1 MMRKRI
7 FLLLMTFVLILPSFL
22 VHASSNENTKEEE
35 TVKNPGQYRSKDEVV
50 YATLSPAGVQQEI
63 YVVNIFEVL
72 KEGKLVDYG
81 PYTSLKNLTDLSD
94 IQFKNKKVEFAAA
107 KGKFYYQGNM
117 KDEALPWNIRI
128 SYRLD
133 GKRISPAELAG
144 NEGHLQ
150 LDIYTSANDKVDP
163 TFYEN
168 YLLQVT
174 LTLDPDIYS
183 NIKASEDGMV
193 ANAGKNKQITYTVMP
208 EKDGE
213 LTLEADVVHF
223 ELQGIE
229 IAAVPS
235 SMSIDAPDIDG
246 MTGDMESLT
255 DAIAQ
260 INKGVG
266 DLKNGVSELN
276 NGVASLRDGSA
287 QFKKGMNDVN
297 QASSQ
302 LVEGSSAINNGL
314 ATVSSSLKGNFEQ
327 IDLGELENLQARLPE
342 IAAGLDEAAKG
353 FAYLRENYSDAYG
366 KIEEAM
372 ENIPEYEITNADI
385 EQLYASGAD
394 REVVDQLFA
403 TYSAAHQAKDIFDSA
418 KEAFQAVDGGLAE
431 VNGAIGEI
439 EKTLGTVQQ
448 VISTLENVN
457 VVDSIT
463 QLQEGMD
470 EFSASY
476 QAFHTGLVGYTNG
489 VGQLSS
495 SYNKLHAGIVDL
507 SGGTNELE
515 DGVGQLHNGTQ
526 ALYDSTNNLPEEM
539 KEEINRMI
547 SEYDK
552 SDFEA
557 VSFVS
562 DKNEK
567 INSVQFVIK
576 TESILLEEQET
587 PEKPEKEQKGFWAR
601 LKELF
606 S

>member
-1 MMRKRI
+1 MMMRKRI

-22 VHASSNENTKEEE
+22 VHASTNEKE
-35 TVKNPGQYRSKDEVV
+35 TLTTPGQYRSKDEVV

-63 YVVNIFEVL
+63 YVVNIFDVL

-81 PYTSLKNLTDLSD
+81 PYESSKNLTDLSE
-94 IQFKNKKVEFAAA
+94 IKLKNNKVEFAAP

-117 KDEALPWNIRI
+117 KDEALPWDIRI

-133 GKRISPAELAG
+133 GKRIPAAELAG
-144 NEGHLQ
+144 KDGHLK
-150 LDIYTSANDKVDP
+150 LDIQTSANEEVDQV
-163 TFYEN
+163 FYEN

-174 LTLDPDIYS
+174 LTLDPEIYS

-208 EKDGE
+208 EKDGD
-213 LTLEADVVHF
+213 LSLEADVVDL

-235 SMSIDAPDIDG
+235 SMSIDAPDIDE
-246 MTGDMESLT
+246 MTGEMESLT

-260 INKGVG
+260 IHNGVG

-276 NGVASLRDGSA
+276 SGVASLRDGSA
-287 QFKKGMNDVN
+287 KFKKGMSDVD

-302 LVEGSSAINNGL
+302 LVEGSSAINSGL

-327 IDLGELENLQARLPE
+327 IDLAELEKLQGRLPE
-342 IAAGLDEAAKG
+342 IAAGLNEAAKG
-353 FAYLRENYSDAYG
+353 FAYLRENYSEAYR
-366 KIEEAM
+366 KIEEAIK
-372 ENIPEYEITNADI
+372 NIPEYEITEAEM

-394 REVVDQLFA
+394 REIVDQLFE
-403 TYSAAHQAKDIFDSA
+403 TYSAAHQAKDIFATA
-418 KEAFQAVDGGLAE
+418 KESFEAVDGRLAE
-431 VNGAIGEI
+431 VNDAIAEI
-439 EKTLGTVQQ
+439 EKTLATVQT
-448 VISTLENVN
+448 VISTLEDVD

-476 QAFHTGLVGYTNG
+476 QAFHSGLVGYTKG

-495 SYNKLHAGIVDL
+495 SYNKLHSGIVDL

-515 DGVGQLHNGTQ
+515 NGVGELHNGTGT
-526 ALYDSTNNLPEEM
+526 LYEATNNLPDQM
-539 KEEINRMI
+539 KDEIDSMI
-547 SEYDK
+547 SQYDK

-567 INSVQFVIK
+567 VNSVQFVIK
-576 TESILLEEQET
+576 TESILLEEKET
-587 PEKPEKEQKGFWAR
+587 TEKPEEEPKGFWAR

>member
-7 FLLLMTFVLILPSFL
+7 FLVLMTFVLILPSFL
-22 VHASSNENTKEEE
+22 VHASANENEKEED
-35 TVKNPGQYRSKDEVV
+35 TLKTPGQYRSKDEVV
-50 YATLSPAGVQQEI
+50 YATLSPTGVQQEI
-63 YVVNIFEVL
+63 YVVNIFDVI
-72 KEGKLVDYG
+72 KEGELVDYG
-81 PYTSLKNLTDLSD
+81 PYDSSKNLTSLSD
-94 IQFKNKKVEFAAA
+94 IQLKNNKVEFAAP

-117 KDEALPWNIRI
+117 KEQALPWDIRI

-133 GKRISPAELAG
+133 GKRVPPDELAG
-144 NEGHLQ
+144 KDGHLNITIQ
-150 LDIYTSANDKVDP
+150 TSANEKVDP
-163 TFYEN
+163 VFYEN

-174 LTLDPDIYS
+174 LTLNPDIYR
-183 NIKASEDGMV
+183 NIKASEEGMV

-213 LTLEADVVHF
+213 LTLEADVTEL

-235 SMSIDAPDIDG
+235 SMSIDVPDIDE
-246 MTGDMESLT
+246 MTGEMKSLT

-260 INKGVG
+260 INNGVG

-276 NGVASLRDGSA
+276 SGVASLRDGSA

-327 IDLGELENLQARLPE
+327 INLAELEKLQARLPE
-342 IAAGLDEAAKG
+342 IAAGLDEMSKG
-353 FAYLRENYSDAYG
+353 FAYLRDNYSDAYRQ
-366 KIEEAM
+366 IEEALK
-372 ENIPEYEITNADI
+372 NIPEYEITKADL
-385 EQLYASGAD
+385 EPLYESGAD
-394 REVVDQLFA
+394 REVVDQLYE
-403 TYSAAHQAKDIFDSA
+403 TYSAAHQAKDVFASA
-418 KEAFQAVDGGLAE
+418 KEAFNAVDGRLAE

-439 EKTLGTVQQ
+439 EKTLGNVQT
-448 VISTLENVN
+448 VISALENVD

-476 QAFHTGLVGYTNG
+476 QAFHSGLVGYTKG

-495 SYNKLHAGIVDL
+495 SYNQLHSGIVGL

-515 DGVGQLHNGTQ
+515 NGVGQLHNGTGT
-526 ALYDSTNNLPEEM
+526 LYEATNNLPDQM
-539 KEEINRMI
+539 KEEIDSMI

-576 TESILLEEQET
+576 TESILLEEKEDT
-587 PEKPEKEQKGFWAR
+587 EKPEEEEKGFWAR